1 MTPAPFRIR
10 RANQQIA
17 ATAARQDY
25 LAPIP
30 LIGECGSPDCLT
42 VVKGVLVSDFDR
54 IRATPTWL
62 LCSPTHDA
70 PDGTA
75 AIDTLGPGLI
85 VALSPDAA
93 GAGLR

>member
-1 MTPAPFRIR
+1 MRTSKSR
-10 RANQQIA
+10 RPQPGQVH
-17 ATAARQDY
+17 

-30 LIGECGSPDCLT
+30 LICECGSPDCLT

-62 LCSPTHDA
+62 LCSPRHDP

-75 AIDTLGPGLI
+75 AIDTLGPGL
-85 VALSPDAA
+85 VALIPDAA
-93 GAGLR
+93 GDGLR